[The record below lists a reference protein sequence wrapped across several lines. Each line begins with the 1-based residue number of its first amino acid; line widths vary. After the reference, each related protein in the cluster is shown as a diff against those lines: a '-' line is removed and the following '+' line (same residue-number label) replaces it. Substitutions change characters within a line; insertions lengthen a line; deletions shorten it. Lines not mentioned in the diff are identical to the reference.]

1 MLQLFDKRIVSV
13 ETIRGNAVLKIR
25 LIFFREERQALLE
38 LEDRQRE
45 NDKFSKWQHD
55 EDQFHLKQAHLRSN
69 IRIVDGRA
77 KPIDLL
83 AKYISA
89 EEGKFCKYMILFE
102 RFVERL

>member
-1 MLQLFDKRIVSV
+1 M
-13 ETIRGNAVLKIR
+13 
-25 LIFFREERQALLE
+25 
-38 LEDRQRE
+38 EDRQRE
-45 NDKFSKWQHD
+45 NDKYSKWQQD

-89 EEGKFCKYMILFE
+89 EEGKFCKGTIHLRSRQIFTIFDPYPPTIGISYEGDF
-102 RFVERL
+102 

>member
-1 MLQLFDKRIVSV
+1 MVYRSDHDVSQTRPECLGQIWV
-13 ETIRGNAVLKIR
+13 QFMFFNNWNKVKNT
-25 LIFFREERQALLE
+25 IFFREERQALLE

-89 EEGKFCKYMILFE
+89 EEGKFCK
-102 RFVERL
+102 

>member
-1 MLQLFDKRIVSV
+1 M
-13 ETIRGNAVLKIR
+13 
-25 LIFFREERQALLE
+25 
-38 LEDRQRE
+38 EDRQRE

-89 EEGKFCKYMILFE
+89 EEGKFRKYVVSIAQGLLYSDGCNSQKYLHQDQADFNNATQTHLI
-102 RFVERL
+102 FLKP

>member
-1 MLQLFDKRIVSV
+1 M
-13 ETIRGNAVLKIR
+13 
-25 LIFFREERQALLE
+25 LE

-45 NDKFSKWQHD
+45 NDKYSKWQED
-55 EDQFHLKQAHLRSN
+55 EDKFHLKQAHLRSN

-89 EEGKFCKYMILFE
+89 EEGKFCKYFSASLDTINYIYLF
-102 RFVERL
+102 FIHLSFYSH